1 MLLLTTSKKKSN
13 EMRGMKQNKKRSTR
27 CVKIK
32 YVGVQ
37 SWKAA
42 HLSTFE
48 IRVEQKGNRVKK
60 EIKVGEK
67 RIENQCCRDRESNPG
82 PVDN

>member
-1 MLLLTTSKKKSN
+1 
-13 EMRGMKQNKKRSTR
+13 MRGMKQNKKRSTR

-42 HLSTFE
+42 HLSTLE
-48 IRVEQKGNRVKK
+48 IRVEQNRNRVKK
-60 EIKVGEK
+60 REK
-67 RIENQCCRDRESNPG
+67 WEKKINAASTGLRKSRNLRISEEPKEL
-82 PVDN
+82 